1 MKTLDELK
9 KTRKPT
15 EEALSKRKQYTKIK
29 KLIKNSLKEG
39 DKTIK
44 EIAADTG
51 LDLHTVTF
59 YLMTMRKYHEVE
71 VGEIDD
77 MDEYFFYKLKK

>member
-15 EEALSKRKQYTKIK
+15 EEAQARRKQYTKIK
-29 KLIKNSLKEG
+29 KQIKESLKDGE
-39 DKTIK
+39 KTIK

-51 LDLHTVTF
+51 LELEIVTY
-59 YLMTMRKYHEVE
+59 YLMSMRKYHEVE
-71 VGEIDD
+71 AGEIDD
-77 MDEYFFYKLKK
+77 MDEYFYYKLKQ

>member
-15 EEALSKRKQYTKIK
+15 EEAQAKRKQYTNIK
-29 KLIKNSLKEG
+29 KLIKNSLKDG

-51 LDLHTVTF
+51 LELDTVTF

-77 MDEYFFYKLKK
+77 MDEYYFYKLKQ